1 MAKRKT
7 RKASKEFVLSLRE
20 LRTQLHEI
28 NQKLDHLIKSYRRF
42 YLTTD
47 FAESSHYEFKR

>member
-1 MAKRKT
+1 MAKRKPRT
-7 RKASKEFVLSLRE
+7 APKEFVLSLRE

-47 FAESSHYEFKR
+47 FADSSHYEFKR